1 MNIYMVHLMFSKYW
15 FPDAFY
21 SISSPVL
28 IFIAILLEERM
39 TKTVERDS
47 LNSYKIES

>member
-1 MNIYMVHLMFSKYW
+1 MTEKQNTQNSHLSFSNIDF
-15 FPDAFY
+15 
-21 SISSPVL
+21 IL
-28 IFIAILLEERM
+28 IFIARLLEERM